1 MGEASVAWRDPR
13 KVASTGPPVEE
24 RTTAMLSTSVALVVG
39 AVAAII
45 VQVLADQL
53 VAHMTWVGVT
63 WVGVPVAG
71 IAGAFR
77 ARRLDRRERW
87 PVRQAIVMALICTI
101 AGAYAVGLVWGAGYA
116 PFLGTVGLLY
126 FGLPVFLLLLT
137 PAITW
142 ACTTTFLARRG
153 WG

>member
-1 MGEASVAWRDPR
+1 MDEPSVAWRDPR
-13 KVASTGPPVEE
+13 TVAGAGPPVEE
-24 RTTAMLSTSVALVVG
+24 RTTAMLSASVALVVG

-53 VAHMTWVGVT
+53 VAQMA

-71 IAGAFR
+71 IAGALR

-87 PVRQAIVMALICTI
+87 PVRQAIVMALTCTI